1 MNALIIDDETR
12 ARSLLKNIINQSSFE
27 FDGVLEAP
35 TLLEGIE
42 LIKKHQIDIVFLDV
56 EMPHHRG
63 TEIFDFLDI
72 EEFSFALIFTT
83 AYSDYALKA
92 FELNAVDYILKPLR
106 PSKIEESIQKVID
119 QNQKDGVTQK
129 LEELKSA
136 LNSSQ
141 FNKIGLPLS
150 DGIVFVEIE
159 EIIHLEADG
168 MYTNVFTENNGKIL
182 ISKPLKHFVN
192 LLEDKEL
199 FYRPHRSHVVNLKY
213 MKQYVKKSGN
223 YIVLSN
229 ENIVPVSRDKR
240 EEFTSILTV
249 IG

>member
-1 MNALIIDDETR
+1 MNCLIIDDETR
-12 ARSLLKNIINQSSFE
+12 ARSLLKNIINQSSHEFE
-27 FDGVLEAP
+27 GIYEAP
-35 TLLEGIE
+35 TLLEGVEI
-42 LIKKHQIDIVFLDV
+42 IKSNDVDIVFLDV

-63 TEIFDFLDI
+63 TEIFDFLAIDD
-72 EEFSFALIFTT
+72 FSFALIFTT
-83 AYSDYALKA
+83 AYSDFALKA
-92 FELNAVDYILKPLR
+92 FELNAIDYILKPLR
-106 PSKIEESIQKVID
+106 PSKIEEAIQKVID
-119 QNQKDGVTQK
+119 QNKEIGFNKK
-129 LEELKSA
+129 LEELKSS
-136 LNSSQ
+136 LKSSQ
-141 FNKIGLPLS
+141 FNKIGLPLA
-150 DGIVFVEIE
+150 DGIVFVEID

-192 LLEDKEL
+192 LLEDKDL